1 MWCPQCKSGETKVLD
16 SRYVPGSN
24 TIRRR
29 RTCQQCQYRFTTREY
44 VELRLPR
51 VVKKDKTQCQFVTS
65 KLKRGVMLALEKRPI
80 SAEVVETLISNI
92 LEKIS
97 QVAQNDEIS
106 TEQIG
111 YIVLA
116 ELKKTDA
123 VAYVRFAS
131 VYQSFNSVES
141 FRSVVTDLEENSKL
155 NHEIGG

>member
-16 SRYVPGSN
+16 SRYASGSN

-97 QVAQNDEIS
+97 QVAQNDEIK

-123 VAYVRFAS
+123 VA
-131 VYQSFNSVES
+131 
-141 FRSVVTDLEENSKL
+141 
-155 NHEIGG
+155 

>member
-1 MWCPQCKSGETKVLD
+1 
-16 SRYVPGSN
+16 
-24 TIRRR
+24 
-29 RTCQQCQYRFTTREY
+29 
-44 VELRLPR
+44 